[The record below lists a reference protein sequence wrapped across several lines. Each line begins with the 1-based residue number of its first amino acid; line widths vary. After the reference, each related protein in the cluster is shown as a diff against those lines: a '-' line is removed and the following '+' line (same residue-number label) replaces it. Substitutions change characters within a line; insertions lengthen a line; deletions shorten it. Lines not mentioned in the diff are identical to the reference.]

1 MMQTALAESIGT
13 HVYIGVDCKQC
24 RKFTVLREIARGTE
38 IADALGQHQL
48 KCADG
53 HQNLYAV
60 GDFYTL
66 ESSTSYAPN
75 TSTRRGGL
83 WERFGRL
90 GSGKELFLVSL
101 ILAQVLALMFV
112 LLWRYL

>member
-1 MMQTALAESIGT
+1 M
-13 HVYIGVDCKQC
+13 
-24 RKFTVLREIARGTE
+24 FREIARGTE
-38 IADALGQHQL
+38 IGDALGDHQL

-53 HQNLYAV
+53 HQNTYVV

-66 ESSTSYAPN
+66 ESSTSYAPS
-75 TSTRRGGL
+75 TSARRGGL

-101 ILAQVLALMFV
+101 ILAQVLALVFLV
-112 LLWRYL
+112 LCRYF